1 MLKNLKFC
9 TLLLCL
15 LLQYSVLFASESRID
30 SLQRVLKDSKL
41 SVSEKLSCYELLGT
55 EFENNYQAAEAAGAY
70 LQAVGL
76 GRESE
81 VTGDKLSALLYRYA
95 VMASY
100 AGDYNNAISALDE
113 TLKLTEQ
120 HPNDILRARA
130 LMQTGLVYFFQKKW
144 DEALYFYQQ
153 ALKVAETLENKEGIS
168 IAYNNIANIYQ
179 KQQQPKQASDHY
191 NKALKIQRELADS
204 ASMCNCLMNIAS
216 NHLEQNQ
223 LKEVSTPLN
232 EALDIARKIG
242 DNEIIALCSM
252 HLGVLYSK
260 TGDFDKA
267 AEMLKQGEELA
278 LMAGYEQ
285 VRQEILHT
293 ASNVFFEAGAYKQA
307 YEYLKKSEALGD
319 TLMNQQMLDKT
330 QEFEIQYRSKE
341 NESELALH
349 KQELKTLYQQQ
360 TFLAV
365 ILLLLTLLVI
375 SLIINRK
382 RNRLQN
388 RKLKDLNE
396 TKDKLFSIISHDLKS
411 PAIAQ
416 KVAIDAMIQRAEN
429 YDTETM
435 GMLTAFNNA
444 AESQLSLLQNLLNW
458 ANMQTGK
465 MTYTPMTFNL
475 SETIAKSVELY
486 AVSAKNKGQQIVSEI
501 PESCMVN
508 ADRQM
513 INTVVRNLLNNAV
526 KFSKPDEV
534 IQVTVSCH
542 DSYARVSIIDK
553 GAGMSQQQIDELL
566 LDGKNTSKDGT
577 HGEKGSALGLIIC
590 RELLEKNNT
599 HLEIDSDEN
608 IGTTFSFKLPNV

>member
-1 MLKNLKFC
+1 MLKNLKFFS
-9 TLLLCL
+9 LLLCL
-15 LLQYSVLFASESRID
+15 LIPYTILIASESRID
-30 SLQRVLKDSKL
+30 SLQRVLKNSKL
-41 SVSEKLSCYELLGT
+41 TVSEKILSYELLGG
-55 EFENNYQAAEAAGAY
+55 EFENIYQAANAANAY
-70 LQAVGL
+70 QQAVRL
-76 GRESE
+76 CRETE
-81 VTGDKLSALLYRYA
+81 TKADRLSVLLFRYA

-113 TLKLTEQ
+113 TLLQTEQ

-130 LMQTGLVYFFQKKW
+130 LMQMGLVYFFQKKW

-153 ALKVAETLENKEGIS
+153 ALKAAEKLDNKEGIS

-179 KQQQPKQASDHY
+179 KRQQPKQASDYY

-204 ASMCNCLMNIAS
+204 TSMCNCLMNIAS
-216 NHLEQNQ
+216 NYLEQNQ
-223 LKEVSTPLN
+223 LKEVSAPLN
-232 EALDIARKIG
+232 EALDIALKIG

-252 HLGVLYSK
+252 HLGALYSK
-260 TGDFDKA
+260 TGELDKA

-278 LMAGYEQ
+278 LKSGYEQ
-285 VRQEILHT
+285 VRLEILHT
-293 ASNVFFEAGAYKQA
+293 ASNVYFEWGEYKQA

-319 TLMNQQMLDKT
+319 TLMNQQMLEKT

-341 NESELALH
+341 NESELALQ
-349 KQELKTLYQQQ
+349 KQELKTLHQQQ

-416 KVAIDAMIQRAEN
+416 KVAIDAMIQRAEH
-429 YDTETM
+429 YDAETM

-475 SETIAKSVELY
+475 SETIAKTVELY
-486 AVSAKNKGQQIVSEI
+486 VVSATNKGLQIVSDI
-501 PESCMVN
+501 PESCMVH

-526 KFSKPDEV
+526 KFSKPNEV
-534 IQVTVSCH
+534 IRVTVTCH
-542 DSYARVSIIDK
+542 DSYAQVSIIDR
-553 GAGMSQQQIDELL
+553 GTGMSKQQIDELL

-577 HGEKGSALGLIIC
+577 HGEKGSGLGLIIC
-590 RELLEKNNT
+590 RELLEKNNSR
-599 HLEIDSDEN
+599 LEIESEEN
-608 IGTTFSFKLPNV
+608 KGTTFSFKLQNV